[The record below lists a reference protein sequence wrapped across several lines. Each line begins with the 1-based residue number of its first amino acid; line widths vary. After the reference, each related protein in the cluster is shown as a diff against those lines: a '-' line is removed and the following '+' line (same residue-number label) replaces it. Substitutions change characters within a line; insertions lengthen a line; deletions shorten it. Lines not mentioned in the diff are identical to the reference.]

1 MPYSVYQKKLYNYLT
16 TFNILSDNEVKEL
29 IAASNLKVLDKSD
42 YYIREGEICNDVAFV
57 IEGTLRSYYFSNK
70 GEEITYCI
78 TFPNNL
84 LSAYSSLITGKETEE
99 NIQAI
104 TQVKLLVFSK
114 DTIDTLALK
123 YPNWIHFMKIIAE
136 QQYIELEKRIFQL
149 QKSNAL
155 QRYSDLLKNQPE
167 YLKHIPLQYLA
178 SYLGITQRHLSRIR
192 KEIAF

>member
-1 MPYSVYQKKLYNYLT
+1 MPYSVYQKKLYDYLT

-84 LSAYSSLITGKETEE
+84 LSAYSSLITGQETEE

-114 DTIDTLALK
+114 DIIDTLALK

>member
-84 LSAYSSLITGKETEE
+84 LSAYSSLITGQETEE

-104 TQVKLLVFSK
+104 THVKLLVFSK